1 MTPERAETI
10 AVEALA
16 WLAAQEDLCG
26 VFLGATGAQAED
38 LRAQAADPAFLA
50 SVLDFVTMD
59 DHWVRAFCDAR
70 GHAYDAPLRARHAL
84 PGSEQV
90 HWT

>member
-10 AVEALA
+10 AIEALG
-16 WLAAQEDLCG
+16 WLAAQDDLCG
-26 VFLGATGAQAED
+26 VFLGATGARAED
-38 LRAQAADPAFLA
+38 LRAQAADPEFLA

-59 DHWVRAFCDAR
+59 DAWVRAFCDTC
-70 GHAYDAPLRARHAL
+70 GHPYDAPLRARHAL